1 MNGPHE
7 SDREPRT
14 PARPRTPH
22 DRDPGQ
28 PRTPRRTPDPTPQY
42 VYWIRRAVALLIVV
56 ALVVVIVFAVKF
68 VIGLFSA
75 DDTESGNN
83 DQANSTHVDNEEPQG
98 DDGTSPK
105 ACDGT
110 AISIALTSERN
121 SVDAGTSMPLSLD
134 VTNESDTPCVV
145 DVSPATTVVTIY
157 SGNDRIWSSN
167 DCDESGTKPLYMDPK
182 AKTSAALSWNGV
194 RSNES
199 CDTNLPNVKPG
210 TYRAVA
216 NYKEAESKELVFQLK

>member
-14 PARPRTPH
+14 PSH

-28 PRTPRRTPDPTPQY
+28 PRASRRAPAPTPQY

-56 ALVVVIVFAVKF
+56 ALIAVIVFAVKF
-68 VIGLFSA
+68 VVGLFRT
-75 DDTESGNN
+75 DDTETADDG
-83 DQANSTHVDNEEPQG
+83 QTNSSQVDSEEPKG
-98 DDGTSPK
+98 DDGASPK

-121 SVDAGTSMPLSLD
+121 SVDAGAAMPLSLD

-157 SGNDRIWSSN
+157 SGSDRIWSSD
-167 DCDESGTKPLYMDPK
+167 DCDDSGTKPLYMDPK
-182 AKTSAALSWNGV
+182 AKTSAALSWNGI

-199 CDTNLPNVKPG
+199 CDSDLPSVRPG

-216 NYKEAESKELVFQLK
+216 KYKEAESKELVFQLK